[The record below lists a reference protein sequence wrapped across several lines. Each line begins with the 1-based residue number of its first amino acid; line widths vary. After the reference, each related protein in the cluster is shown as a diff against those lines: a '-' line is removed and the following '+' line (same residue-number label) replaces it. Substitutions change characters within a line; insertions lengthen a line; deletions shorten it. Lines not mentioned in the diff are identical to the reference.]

1 MKTIKSIREMANELS
16 YADDGSHYDID
27 NSRNVFQKDY
37 FQGLYV
43 SKEGRIV
50 SSEKKH
56 MCKKN

>member
-1 MKTIKSIREMANELS
+1 MANELS
-16 YADDGSHYDID
+16 YADGGSHYDID

-50 SSEKKH
+50 SSEKKAYVQ
-56 MCKKN
+56 KKLI